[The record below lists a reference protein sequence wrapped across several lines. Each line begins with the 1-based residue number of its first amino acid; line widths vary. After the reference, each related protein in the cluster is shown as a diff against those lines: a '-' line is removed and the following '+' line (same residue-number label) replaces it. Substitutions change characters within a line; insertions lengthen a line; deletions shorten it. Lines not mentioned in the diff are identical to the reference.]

1 MFNSLVTEKLSVKGS
16 EGKLDGL
23 LVIEKKRDL
32 LQKKL
37 DVDLQIENAMKL
49 QINREFEEL
58 KHLEVSLERLL
69 EQKRSA
75 EQLEI
80 RH

>member
-1 MFNSLVTEKLSVKGS
+1 M
-16 EGKLDGL
+16 DGL
-23 LVIEKKRDL
+23 LSIEKKRNL

-37 DVDLQIENAMKL
+37 DLDLQLEKTMKL

>member
-1 MFNSLVTEKLSVKGS
+1 MFNSLVTEHLSVKGS
-16 EGKLDGL
+16 KGKLNGL
-23 LVIEKKRDL
+23 LSIEKKRDL

-37 DVDLQIENAMKL
+37 DLDLQVETAMKL

>member
-1 MFNSLVTEKLSVKGS
+1 MFKSLVTDELNVKGS
-16 EGKLDGL
+16 EEELNGFLSM
-23 LVIEKKRDL
+23 EKKRDL

-37 DVDLQIENAMKL
+37 DEDLQVETAMKL

-69 EQKRSA
+69 AKLS
-75 EQLEI
+75 I
-80 RH
+80 KH

>member
-1 MFNSLVTEKLSVKGS
+1 MEIEHLSVNRS
-16 EGKLDGL
+16 EGKMSGL
-23 LVIEKKRDL
+23 RVMEKKRDL

-37 DVDLQIENAMKL
+37 DLDLHTENAMKL

>member
-1 MFNSLVTEKLSVKGS
+1 M
-16 EGKLDGL
+16 
-23 LVIEKKRDL
+23 EKKRDL

-37 DVDLQIENAMKL
+37 DEDLQIDNAIKL

-58 KHLEVSLERLL
+58 KHLEVSLERFLA
-69 EQKRSA
+69 QKHSA
-75 EQLEI
+75 KQLKI

>member
-1 MFNSLVTEKLSVKGS
+1 MN
-16 EGKLDGL
+16 GL

-58 KHLEVSLERLL
+58 KHLEIALERLL
-69 EQKRSA
+69 EQKRPA

>member
-1 MFNSLVTEKLSVKGS
+1 MN
-16 EGKLDGL
+16 GL
-23 LVIEKKRDL
+23 LSIEKKRDL

-37 DVDLQIENAMKL
+37 DEDLQSEKDMKL

-69 EQKRSA
+69 EQKSSA

>member
-1 MFNSLVTEKLSVKGS
+1 MN
-16 EGKLDGL
+16 GL
-23 LVIEKKRDL
+23 LSIEKKRDL

-37 DVDLQIENAMKL
+37 DLDLQVEKAVKL

-69 EQKRSA
+69 EQKSSA

>member
-1 MFNSLVTEKLSVKGS
+1 MN
-16 EGKLDGL
+16 GL
-23 LVIEKKRDL
+23 LSIEKKREL

-37 DVDLQIENAMKL
+37 DLDLQTEKAMKL

-69 EQKRSA
+69 EQKHSA

>member
-1 MFNSLVTEKLSVKGS
+1 MS
-16 EGKLDGL
+16 GL
-23 LVIEKKRDL
+23 IVMEKKRDL

-37 DVDLQIENAMKL
+37 DLDLHMKNAIKL
-49 QINREFEEL
+49 KINREFEEL

-69 EQKRSA
+69 EQKHSA

>member
-1 MFNSLVTEKLSVKGS
+1 MLLS
-16 EGKLDGL
+16 
-23 LVIEKKRDL
+23 IEKKRDL

-37 DVDLQIENAMKL
+37 DLDLQVEKAMKL

-69 EQKRSA
+69 EQKHSA
-75 EQLEI
+75 EQLDI

>member
-1 MFNSLVTEKLSVKGS
+1 MEAKEKMS
-16 EGKLDGL
+16 GL
-23 LVIEKKRDL
+23 MVMEKKRDL

-37 DVDLQIENAMKL
+37 DLDLLAENAMKL

-58 KHLEVSLERLL
+58 KHLEVLLERLL
-69 EQKRSA
+69 ERKRSA

>member
-1 MFNSLVTEKLSVKGS
+1 VDGS
-16 EGKLDGL
+16 EVKMSGL
-23 LVIEKKRDL
+23 MMMEKKRDL

-37 DVDLQIENAMKL
+37 DLDLHMENAMKL
-49 QINREFEEL
+49 KINREFEEL

-69 EQKRSA
+69 EQKLSA
-75 EQLEI
+75 EQFEI

>member
-1 MFNSLVTEKLSVKGS
+1 MN
-16 EGKLDGL
+16 GL
-23 LVIEKKRDL
+23 LSIEKKRDL

-37 DVDLQIENAMKL
+37 DLDLQVEKAVKL

-75 EQLEI
+75 KQLDI

>member
-1 MFNSLVTEKLSVKGS
+1 VNGSEKLGTHLSM
-16 EGKLDGL
+16 
-23 LVIEKKRDL
+23 EKKRDL

-37 DVDLQIENAMKL
+37 DEDLQVETAMKL

-69 EQKRSA
+69 AQKRSA
-75 EQLEI
+75 KLSI
-80 RH
+80 KH

>member
-1 MFNSLVTEKLSVKGS
+1 MN
-16 EGKLDGL
+16 GL

-37 DVDLQIENAMKL
+37 DLDLQIENAMKL

-58 KHLEVSLERLL
+58 KHLEVTLERLL
-69 EQKRSA
+69 EQKRPA

>member
-1 MFNSLVTEKLSVKGS
+1 MNGILS
-16 EGKLDGL
+16 
-23 LVIEKKRDL
+23 IEKERNL

-37 DVDLQIENAMKL
+37 DLDLQIENALKL

-58 KHLEVSLERLL
+58 KHLEVSLERFL
-69 EQKRSA
+69 EHKRSSKKI
-75 EQLEI
+75 EI